1 MTETIT
7 VEKKADAEQQNIVPS
22 TTTEIDAQT
31 RIAELETEK
40 AKLETERDNYKIG
53 MLKAKG
59 KIPEF
64 DENESEDDKIRRIS
78 HETLADSRL
87 ADIAREQDAIIKKA
101 LIENKELKT
110 ALKNKPS
117 TTAVSSGSEPTQAV
131 AVPGILSEEDIK
143 EAKAR
148 GWSDKKIE
156 LLKRNIQANKNRSR

>member
-1 MTETIT
+1 METKPT
-7 VEKKADAEQQNIVPS
+7 VENLDAEPKIVVPS

-31 RIAELETEK
+31 RIAELEAEK
-40 AKLETERDNYKIG
+40 AQLATERDNYKIG

-78 HETLADSRL
+78 HETLAESRL

-101 LIENKELKT
+101 LIENKELKS
-110 ALKNKPS
+110 ALKNKTS
-117 TTAVSSGSEPTQAV
+117 TNAVSTGSESTQAV
-131 AVPGILSEEDIK
+131 AVPGILSKEDIDT
-143 EAKAR
+143 AKAR

-156 LLKRNIQANKNRSR
+156 LLKKNIQANKNRSR

>member
-1 MTETIT
+1 MTETTT
-7 VEKKADAEQQNIVPS
+7 VETSAGADQTKVAPS

-31 RIAELETEK
+31 RIAELEAEK

-59 KIPEF
+59 KIQESIE
-64 DENESEDDKIRRIS
+64 DESEDDKIRRIS
-78 HETLADSRL
+78 RETLADSRL
-87 ADIAREQDAIIKKA
+87 ADIAREQDAII
-101 LIENKELKT
+101 KELKT

-117 TTAVSSGSEPTQAV
+117 TTAVSSGSEATHAV

-143 EAKAR
+143 VAKAR

-156 LLKRNIQANKNRSR
+156 LLKKNIQMNKNRGR